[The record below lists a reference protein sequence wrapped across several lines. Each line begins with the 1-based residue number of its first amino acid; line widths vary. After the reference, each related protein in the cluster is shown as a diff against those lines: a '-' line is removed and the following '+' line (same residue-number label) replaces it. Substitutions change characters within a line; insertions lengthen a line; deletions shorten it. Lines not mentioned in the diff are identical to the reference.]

1 MDLFLL
7 EIKMHILNLI
17 RKFKGSRIAKT
28 TLKKNQVIEPMVSDF
43 KTYYKAI
50 IIKSI

>member
-7 EIKMHILNLI
+7 EIKMHIQIGYENSKVLEQ
-17 RKFKGSRIAKT
+17 A
-28 TLKKNQVIEPMVSDF
+28 TLKKNQVIEPRVSDF

-50 IIKSI
+50 RIKSI